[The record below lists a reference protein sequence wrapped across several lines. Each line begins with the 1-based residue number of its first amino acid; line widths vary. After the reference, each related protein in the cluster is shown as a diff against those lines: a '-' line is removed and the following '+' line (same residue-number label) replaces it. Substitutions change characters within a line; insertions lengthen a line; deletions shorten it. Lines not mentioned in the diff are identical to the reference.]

1 MTLDN
6 LNHSSN
12 KELRLPPVARRKTP
26 IGMSTK
32 WKIKGKKARVL
43 WNADHSLGVITLP
56 WSDKLTLIH
65 KHILWSMWVASTPPT
80 GSELPITLQTRR
92 LYARQSTNDA
102 LDWCKTR
109 IADTRHA
116 TKAHGCTQKKEC

>member
-1 MTLDN
+1 MNLEN

-43 WNADHSLGVITLP
+43 WNGDHSLGVITLP
-56 WSDKLTLIH
+56 WSNKLTLIH
-65 KHILWSMWVASTPPT
+65 KHILSEEQLGHVITQMGNVGRIDTTNWVRVTNNPT
-80 GSELPITLQTRR
+80 NEKVVRKTINKRCTR
-92 LYARQSTNDA
+92 LVQN
-102 LDWCKTR
+102 
-109 IADTRHA
+109 
-116 TKAHGCTQKKEC
+116 

>member
-6 LNHSSN
+6 LNSSAN
-12 KELRLPPVARRKTP
+12 KDLRLPPVARRKTP

-56 WSDKLTLIH
+56 WSNKLTLIH
-65 KHILWSMWVASTPPT
+65 KHILSEAQLGHVLTQMVHLGQIDTVNWVRVTKDPT
-80 GSELPITLQTRR
+80 NEEVVRKTINKRCTR
-92 LYARQSTNDA
+92 LVQN
-102 LDWCKTR
+102 
-109 IADTRHA
+109 
-116 TKAHGCTQKKEC
+116 